1 MTEDVKLETIS
12 VFTEIK
18 PDLKSPK
25 WRLWIASFSPKPPKN
40 SSLIIRSDEEK
51 AANRHIEGSGTKQ
64 S

>member
-51 AANRHIEGSGTKQ
+51 AANRHI
-64 S
+64 